1 MSSAT
6 APAPSTVTSL
16 KVRSGRTIELL
27 LLVLAVGIV
36 TTAYVNVNLAAVGEL
51 PTAAWWHV
59 GIFGAFALA
68 MHLVLRWRARY
79 ADPLLLPIATLLNG
93 LGLVMIHRIDLVQAA
108 GGTSGVAAR
117 QLMWTGLAMA
127 IGAGVLILLKDHRVL
142 RRYTYIAMAL
152 GFFLLLL
159 PMLPVIGHE
168 ENGSRLWIRV
178 GPLSFQPG
186 ELAKIAVAVFFAGY
200 LITTRDAL
208 SLVGRR
214 VLGLQ
219 LPRARDLGPIL
230 VIWILSVL
238 ILVLQRD
245 LGSSLLFFGLFVA
258 MLYVATERTSWI
270 VIGLSLFLG
279 GCVLAWRLFDHVQR
293 RVTLWLDPF
302 APEQSDQ
309 VAKGLMGLAHGGIFG
324 SGLGEGFP
332 YITYFANSDYI
343 VASFGEELGML
354 GLFGLL
360 LLYALLVERGLR
372 TAIGS
377 REGFGKLLAV
387 GLSFTVALQVFVIVG
402 GITRVIPLTGLTTP
416 FLSAGGSSLLANWII
431 VALLLRISDH
441 ARRPV
446 SERRQDPSKDLAH
459 PREEATA

>member
-1 MSSAT
+1 MTSVSS
-6 APAPSTVTSL
+6 PAPSTVSQVR
-16 KVRSGRTIELL
+16 VRSGRTLELVLL
-27 LLVLAVGIV
+27 LLAVAIVALAYAQVNIAVDGVLPRD
-36 TTAYVNVNLAAVGEL
+36 T
-51 PTAAWWHV
+51 WSHV
-59 GIFGAFALA
+59 GVYAAIVLGL
-68 MHLVLRWRARY
+68 HLVLRWRARY
-79 ADPLLLPIATLLNG
+79 ADPLMLPIASLLNG
-93 LGLVMIHRIDLVQAA
+93 LGLVMLHRIDLVDVA
-108 GGTSGVAAR
+108 GGTEGVAVR
-117 QLMWTGLAMA
+117 QLMWTGLAA
-127 IGAGVLILLKDHRVL
+127 LIAAGVLVVVRDHRVL
-142 RRYTYIAMAL
+142 RRFTYIAMAL
-152 GFFLLLL
+152 GFLLLLL

-168 ENGSRLWIRV
+168 ENGSRLWINL
-178 GPLSFQPG
+178 GPFSFQPG
-186 ELAKIAVAVFFAGY
+186 EIAKIAVAVFFAGY
-200 LITTRDAL
+200 LVSTRDAL

-214 VLGLQ
+214 ILGLQ
-219 LPRARDLGPIL
+219 LPRARDLGPII
-230 VIWILSVL
+230 VAWALSVM

-270 VIGLSLFLG
+270 VIGLSLFVAGAL
-279 GCVLAWRLFDHVQR
+279 LAWRIFDHVQR

-302 APEQSDQ
+302 APDQSDQ

-324 SGLGEGFP
+324 AGLGEGYP
-332 YITYFANSDYI
+332 YITYFANSDYVI
-343 VASFGEELGML
+343 ASFGEELGL
-354 GLFGLL
+354 VGLFAML

-446 SERRQDPSKDLAH
+446 SERRQDPTKDLAH
-459 PREEATA
+459 PREAQP

>member
-1 MSSAT
+1 MSTTS
-6 APAPSTVTSL
+6 PAPSTVTSL
-16 KVRSGRTIELL
+16 RVRSGRTVELL
-27 LLVLAVGIV
+27 LVVLAVGIV
-36 TTAYVNVNLAAVGEL
+36 TLAYVTVNLTAVGEL
-51 PTAAWWHV
+51 PTDVWWHV
-59 GIFGAFALA
+59 GLFGALALGL
-68 MHLVLRWRARY
+68 HVVLRLRARY
-79 ADPLLLPIATLLNG
+79 ADPLLLPLATLLNG
-93 LGLVMIHRIDLVQAA
+93 LGLVMIHRIDLVQVA
-108 GGTSGVAAR
+108 GGTSGVASR
-117 QLMWTGLAMA
+117 QLLWTGLAMA
-127 IGAGVLILLKDHRVL
+127 MAAAVLVLLPDHRVL

-152 GFFLLLL
+152 GFVLLLL
-159 PMLPVIGHE
+159 PMLPVIGQTV
-168 ENGSRLWIRV
+168 NGSRLWIRI
-178 GPLSFQPG
+178 GPFSFQPG

-200 LITTRDAL
+200 LVSTRDAL

-230 VIWILSVL
+230 VAWSLSVL

-258 MLYVATERTSWI
+258 VLYVATERTSWI
-270 VIGLSLFLG
+270 VIGLSLFVG
-279 GCVLAWRLFDHVQR
+279 GCVLAWRLFDHVQA

-324 SGLGEGFP
+324 AGLGNGFP
-332 YITYFANSDYI
+332 YITYYANSDYI
-343 VASFGEELGML
+343 VGSFGEELGMV
-354 GLFGLL
+354 GLFALL
-360 LLYALLVERGLR
+360 MLYALLVERGLR

-377 REGFGKLLAV
+377 RDGFGKLLAV

-441 ARRPV
+441 ARRPI
-446 SERRQDPSKDLAH
+446 SERSQDPSIDAAE
-459 PREEATA
+459 RTEAST

>member
-1 MSSAT
+1 MPVST
-6 APAPSTVTSL
+6 TTPTPSTVTSL
-16 KVRSGRTIELL
+16 AVRSGRTIELL

-36 TTAYVNVNLAAVGEL
+36 TLAYVAVNLTVTGEL
-51 PTAAWWHV
+51 PADVWWHV
-59 GIFGAFALA
+59 GIYAALA
-68 MHLVLRWRARY
+68 AGLHVVLRLRARY
-79 ADPLLLPIATLLNG
+79 ADPLLLPLATLLNG
-93 LGLVMIHRIDLVQAA
+93 LGLVMIHRIDLVPGQL
-108 GGTSGVAAR
+108 GTSGVASR
-117 QLMWTGLAMA
+117 QLLWTGLAMA
-127 IGAGVLILLKDHRVL
+127 MAAAVLVLLRDHRVL

-152 GFFLLLL
+152 GFVLLLL
-159 PMLPVIGHE
+159 PMLPFIGE
-168 ENGSRLWIRV
+168 TVNGSRLWIRI
-178 GPLSFQPG
+178 GPFSFQPG

-200 LITTRDAL
+200 LVSTRDAL

-219 LPRARDLGPIL
+219 FPRARDLGPIL
-230 VIWILSVL
+230 VAWSLSVL

-270 VIGLSLFLG
+270 VIGLALFASG
-279 GCVLAWRLFDHVQR
+279 AVLAWRLFSHVQS

-302 APEQSDQ
+302 APDQSDQ

-324 SGLGEGFP
+324 AGLGNGYP
-332 YITYFANSDYI
+332 YITYYANSDYI
-343 VASFGEELGML
+343 VASFGEELGMV
-354 GLFGLL
+354 GLFALL
-360 LLYALLVERGLR
+360 MLYALLVERGLR

-377 REGFGKLLAV
+377 RDGFGKLLAV

-431 VALLLRISDH
+431 VALLLRISDA
-441 ARRPV
+441 ARRPI
-446 SERRQDPSKDLAH
+446 SERRQDPSIDAAE
-459 PREEATA
+459 RAEARR

>member
-1 MSSAT
+1 MTSVSS
-6 APAPSTVTSL
+6 PAPSTVSQVR
-16 KVRSGRTIELL
+16 VRSGRTLELVLL
-27 LLVLAVGIV
+27 LLAVAIVALAYAQVNIAVDGVLPRD
-36 TTAYVNVNLAAVGEL
+36 T
-51 PTAAWWHV
+51 WSHV
-59 GIFGAFALA
+59 GIYAAIVLGL
-68 MHLVLRWRARY
+68 HLVLRWRARY
-79 ADPLLLPIATLLNG
+79 ADPLMLPIAALLNG
-93 LGLVMIHRIDLVQAA
+93 LGLVMLHRIDLVDVA
-108 GGTSGVAAR
+108 GGTEGVAVR
-117 QLMWTGLAMA
+117 QLMWTGLAA
-127 IGAGVLILLKDHRVL
+127 LIAAGVLVVVRDHRVL
-142 RRYTYIAMAL
+142 RRFTYIAMAL
-152 GFFLLLL
+152 GFLLLLL

-168 ENGSRLWIRV
+168 ENGSRLWINL
-178 GPLSFQPG
+178 GPFSFQPG
-186 ELAKIAVAVFFAGY
+186 EIAKIAVAVFFAGY
-200 LITTRDAL
+200 LVSTRDAL

-219 LPRARDLGPIL
+219 LPRARDLGPII
-230 VIWILSVL
+230 VAWALSVM

-270 VIGLSLFLG
+270 VIGLSLFVAGAL
-279 GCVLAWRLFDHVQR
+279 LAWRIFDHVQR

-302 APEQSDQ
+302 APDQSDQ

-324 SGLGEGFP
+324 AGLGEGYP
-332 YITYFANSDYI
+332 YITYFANSDYVI
-343 VASFGEELGML
+343 ASFGEELGL
-354 GLFGLL
+354 VGLFAML

-446 SERRQDPSKDLAH
+446 SERRQDPTKDLAH
-459 PREEATA
+459 PREAQP

>member
-1 MSSAT
+1 MTSVSS
-6 APAPSTVTSL
+6 PAPSTVSQVR
-16 KVRSGRTIELL
+16 VRSGRTLELVLL
-27 LLVLAVGIV
+27 LLAVAIVALAYAQVNIAVDGVLPRD
-36 TTAYVNVNLAAVGEL
+36 T
-51 PTAAWWHV
+51 WSHV
-59 GIFGAFALA
+59 GIYAAIVLGL
-68 MHLVLRWRARY
+68 HLVLRWRARY
-79 ADPLLLPIATLLNG
+79 ADPLMLPIAALLNG
-93 LGLVMIHRIDLVQAA
+93 LGLVMLHRIDLVDVA
-108 GGTSGVAAR
+108 GGTEGVAVR
-117 QLMWTGLAMA
+117 QLMWTGLAA
-127 IGAGVLILLKDHRVL
+127 LIAAGVLVVVRDHRVL
-142 RRYTYIAMAL
+142 RRFTYIAMAL
-152 GFFLLLL
+152 GFLLLLL

-168 ENGSRLWIRV
+168 ENGSRLWINL
-178 GPLSFQPG
+178 GPFSFQPG
-186 ELAKIAVAVFFAGY
+186 EIAKIAVAVFFAGY
-200 LITTRDAL
+200 LVSTRDAL

-214 VLGLQ
+214 ILGLQ
-219 LPRARDLGPIL
+219 LPRARDLGPII
-230 VIWILSVL
+230 VAWALSVM

-270 VIGLSLFLG
+270 VIGLSLFVAGAL
-279 GCVLAWRLFDHVQR
+279 LAWRIFDHVQR

-302 APEQSDQ
+302 APDQSDQ

-324 SGLGEGFP
+324 AGLGEGYP
-332 YITYFANSDYI
+332 YITYFANSDYVI
-343 VASFGEELGML
+343 ASFGEELGL
-354 GLFGLL
+354 VGLFAML

-446 SERRQDPSKDLAH
+446 SERRQDPTKDLAH
-459 PREEATA
+459 PREAQP